1 MVEADHRV
9 VTTADSEDNENL
21 IELVWRER
29 LPLGLNLLLNDESGQ
44 VKVVDLPRGSQA
56 RKVCEGR
63 GLDPDLF
70 KSATIV
76 AVNGCRFFE
85 PEEVYEALRDPIR
98 PKTVL
103 FELAEAA
110 DAARVQEFV
119 ADAMSE
125 KERKMKESAGTPMK
139 KSSSEGNTAAAQRT
153 FKTRTLELTEPGDLG
168 IEFGESADN
177 FGLIICGFARKEDGS
192 LYTAE
197 ESGKVQINDL
207 LTHINGKLVLGENGA
222 GREKAFKILQDEGA
236 TRPLSLT
243 FSDPYLLPQT
253 LEMSLTDNSSRLG
266 GPAELRFEE
275 VRSGEEKKK
284 VKRIV
289 LTGFKDA
296 DGAAESGGIFIGDF
310 LVFVNGKSVGAGSRW
325 LDEGDPPSLEEVYT
339 LLRNPAE
346 YPMGLT
352 FARPAKGGDLNKSW
366 SNLRGTKKSV
376 QQFEDTEAETVA
388 IATDRLELLGCVFD
402 VAEGTAADVIVT
414 DFYAVPGFFQSSLAP
429 LTGTGGKQI
438 RLAVESINGQFV
450 PSYASTDMVS
460 NAMKRSWNKERR
472 VEIVF
477 SDDELKAWVHAMV
490 NPPSP
495 SAPSEAQ
502 E

>member
-1 MVEADHRV
+1 M
-9 VTTADSEDNENL
+9 VTTADSEDKENT

-63 GLDPDLF
+63 GLDPDIF

-85 PEEVYEALRDPIR
+85 PEEVYDALRDPIR

-119 ADAMSE
+119 ADAMGE
-125 KERKMKESAGTPMK
+125 KERKMKESVGTPMK
-139 KSSSEGNTAAAQRT
+139 HNSSVDNEAAAQRT

-168 IEFGESADN
+168 IEFGESTDN
-177 FGLIICGFARKEDGS
+177 FGLTICGFAKKKDGS
-192 LYTAE
+192 IYPAE
-197 ESGKVQINDL
+197 ESGKVHVNDL
-207 LTHINGKLVLGENGA
+207 LTHINGKLVLGDNGV
-222 GREKAFKILQDEGA
+222 GREKAFEILQAEGA
-236 TRPLSLT
+236 ARPLSLSFT
-243 FSDPYLLPQT
+243 DPYLINQVF
-253 LEMSLTDNSSRLG
+253 EMTVTDNTSRLG
-266 GPAELRFEE
+266 GPAELCFEE
-275 VRSGEEKKK
+275 VRSGEENNTI
-284 VKRIV
+284 KRIM
-289 LTGFKDA
+289 LTGYKDA

-325 LDEGDPPSLEEVYT
+325 LDEGDPPSLEEVYK
-339 LLRNPAE
+339 LLRDPAE

-352 FARPAKGGDLNKSW
+352 FARPTKEGDLNKSW
-366 SNLRGTKKSV
+366 SNMRGAKTH
-376 QQFEDTEAETVA
+376 QFEDTEAETVA
-388 IATDRLELLGCVFD
+388 IATDRLDLLGCVFD

-414 DFYAVPGFFQSSLAP
+414 DFYAVPGFFQSSLIP
-429 LTGTGGKQI
+429 LTGPGGKHMI

-450 PSYASTDMVS
+450 PSYASTDMVA
-460 NAMKRSWNKERR
+460 NALKRSWNSEKR
-472 VEIVF
+472 VEVLF
-477 SDDELKAWVHAMV
+477 CDDELKAWLHAMV
-490 NPPSP
+490 TP
-495 SAPSEAQ
+495 SAPDLVE